1 VPYQAAQATSPY
13 QQNRNSMS
21 NANSAMPQ
29 QNNIVQTTKVDGNM
43 LNQPYQQPSSMHFGQ
58 QNQSYG
64 ESNQP
69 LMTNSNAP
77 IVETVTDVD
86 QQGSSTSQFQQ
97 AQFTG
102 QQTISS
108 NVGLGIDART
118 QPASNVGLGID
129 ARTQPETPEVQA
141 AKAVETVPGAPNCA
155 DGRKPLLES
164 ALRCELPKYLIDSV
178 LENPN
183 LAKVKDAASVKVHA
197 VELLKLLTQDPGYGL
212 KFKLVLEEIPA
223 WKKYAS
229 QDHSLFITGHEQK
242 ADYFLT
248 DGSSSLEAKKL
259 LTNN

>member
-1 VPYQAAQATSPY
+1 
-13 QQNRNSMS
+13 
-21 NANSAMPQ
+21 MPQ